1 MGGREGVEEVGGV
14 RERVGRVGG
23 GGGGWGVGGGTQ
35 VIQNLSSHRGNVGSS
50 CLSSLDPMGPLWK
63 KPLSVGR
70 TGLFQV
76 AGSSEVQ
83 NSARHLTVCERGP
96 R

>member
-1 MGGREGVEEVGGV
+1 MGGREEVEEVGGV
-14 RERVGRVGG
+14 RERAGRV
-23 GGGGWGVGGGTQ
+23 GGTQ

-83 NSARHLTVCERGP
+83 NSARHLTVCDRGP